1 MPTYRE
7 KYNKKYGYKRN
18 ESHSLKEISD
28 KTGYTIQSLKKIKLK
43 GEGAFYSN
51 PSSVRKHIKSPEEW
65 GMARVYASIDP
76 SSKSHKIDKPNLKM
90 KKKKNYKK

>member
-28 KTGYTIQSLKKIKLK
+28 KTGYTLQSLKKIKLK

-51 PSSVRKHIKSPEEW
+51 PQSVRKQVKSAEQW
-65 GMARVYASIDP
+65 GIARVYASIDP
-76 SSKSHKIDKPNLKM
+76 SSKSHKIDKIHL
-90 KKKKNYKK
+90 KKKKKKTK

>member
-7 KYNKKYGYKRN
+7 KYNKKYGYKLN

-28 KTGYTIQSLKKIKLK
+28 KTGYTLQSLKIIKEK

-51 PSSVRKHIKSPEEW
+51 PQSVRKHVKSADEW
-65 GMARVYASIDP
+65 GMSRVYASISP
-76 SSKSHKIDKPNLKM
+76 GSKSNKIDKIHL
-90 KKKKNYKK
+90 KKKKKKTKK